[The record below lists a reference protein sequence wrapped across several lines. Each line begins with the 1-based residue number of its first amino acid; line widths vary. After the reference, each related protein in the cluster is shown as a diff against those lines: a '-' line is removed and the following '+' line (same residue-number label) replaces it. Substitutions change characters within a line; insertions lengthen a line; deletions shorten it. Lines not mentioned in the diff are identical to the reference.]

1 MQKTLLLFVGSYLPG
16 TKSAGVTMSI
26 SNMCKY
32 LAQSIHFKIITR
44 DRDIGEETPY
54 KNVELEKWTNYNEA
68 EVFYSSEYIHSLKAL
83 RTIINNTDFDAYY
96 INGFYNIADNF
107 RPMLLYALHLIPRKP
122 IIVAPRGIFSMGE
135 FEKKRGL
142 RAMYRCI
149 IKTLLFGS
157 RKNVFWHA
165 TAELEKEH
173 IKSHFKNANVFVLP
187 NISNVEVSSRDMFPP
202 KESGKIKIMFIS
214 RISGKKNIL
223 FMLDVLG
230 SVKGDIE
237 MNFYGI
243 IGSHEEEQYWEE
255 CQEKIKTLPENVKCN
270 YYGEVSHDEVKELF
284 EKHHLFFFPTM
295 GENYG
300 HVIAES
306 LAYGCPVL
314 LSDTTP
320 WNMLEDYKAGWN
332 IPLDNHQKYID
343 ALQYAIDTTQEQWC
357 EMSRSAQKVARDYI
371 DRKKIVNDYT
381 KVLGALL

>member
-1 MQKTLLLFVGSYLPG
+1 
-16 TKSAGVTMSI
+16 
-26 SNMCKY
+26 
-32 LAQSIHFKIITR
+32 
-44 DRDIGEETPY
+44 
-54 KNVELEKWTNYNEA
+54 
-68 EVFYSSEYIHSLKAL
+68 
-83 RTIINNTDFDAYY
+83 
-96 INGFYNIADNF
+96 
-107 RPMLLYALHLIPRKP
+107 
-122 IIVAPRGIFSMGE
+122 
-135 FEKKRGL
+135 
-142 RAMYRCI
+142 
-149 IKTLLFGS
+149 
-157 RKNVFWHA
+157 
-165 TAELEKEH
+165 
-173 IKSHFKNANVFVLP
+173 
-187 NISNVEVSSRDMFPP
+187 
-202 KESGKIKIMFIS
+202 MFIS